1 MNTMSISKF
10 RKNIYNVVKIV
21 IKTQE
26 SVTITNR
33 NFEDSAVLIS
43 RKHWEDIQETLFLYA
58 NKDTRERII
67 SALKQPIED
76 GEELNWKSR
85 E

>member
-10 RKNIYNVVKIV
+10 RKNVYNVVKSV

-76 GEELNWKSR
+76 GEELNWKNG

>member
-1 MNTMSISKF
+1 MNIMSISRF
-10 RKNIYNVVKIV
+10 RKNIYNVVKSV

-58 NKDTRERII
+58 NKDTRERIV

-76 GEELNWKSR
+76 GEELNWKNG